1 MIFLKKIKKR
11 AGFMENSSTPS
22 VMVWSAVR
30 VLLVALIFIAP
41 VFVGFSILFWL

>member
-1 MIFLKKIKKR
+1 
-11 AGFMENSSTPS
+11 MENSSTPS

-30 VLLVALIFIAP
+30 VLVVALIFTAP